1 MASTWLPGPRAHPLP
16 LIALCALAGL
26 IGGALAALINPLVLI
41 GLVVAAPLGLWLIG
55 SVPRALFAL
64 VVVIGILPRFA
75 LPARLGFTPTFL
87 DLALVGLAVAWA
99 LHQLGV
105 RRDLPLRRTPI
116 SVPVLLL
123 ALIALA
129 TFIVGLPNGALTP
142 LVLRRFAELVL
153 SLLMSLLI
161 VAVLP
166 DLSAQEQL
174 VRWMLLIG
182 ALSAAIGIVLYVIP
196 DDLAIRALSALRP
209 FGYPTGPGVLRFIR
223 DDPALMQRATGLWI
237 DPNAFGGYL
246 LVAGALGLPQLFSPR
261 PVMRRG
267 LVGLC
272 LLLIGGALVLTVS
285 RGAMLGFALVVGLM
299 GVLRYRRLLI
309 LMAIVLT
316 LALVLP
322 QTRELVQHF
331 AEGFQGRDLAT
342 QMRFGEYKDALRL
355 IERYPALGVGF
366 VGAPDVDLYI
376 GVSSMYLL
384 MAQQMGLLGVAIFAS
399 VIVALF
405 ASAARAWP
413 TIARD
418 SRAAA
423 VFLGAHGAVVGAMF
437 SGIFDHYFFNID
449 FHNSVTLFWMMIALA
464 VSSQLLEKG
473 ETVVGRSDPFEH
485 AIPRLAGASR
495 RAADVAREPM
505 RGYTFSSPTYTG
517 R

>member
-1 MASTWLPGPRAHPLP
+1 MAPTSLSDSRAHRLP
-16 LIALCALAGL
+16 LIALCVLAGL
-26 IGGALAALINPLVLI
+26 AVGAMAAWVNPLVLI
-41 GLVVAAPLGLWLIG
+41 GVVVAVPVGLWLISG
-55 SVPRALFAL
+55 VSRAMFAL
-64 VVVIGILPRFA
+64 VAVIGLLPRFA

-87 DLALVGLAVAWA
+87 DLVLVGLVIAWA

-105 RRDLPLRRTPI
+105 QRDLPLRRTQI

-123 ALIALA
+123 VLIALA

-153 SLLMSLLI
+153 SLLMALLI
-161 VAVLP
+161 VGLLP
-166 DLSAQEQL
+166 DLSSQERL

-182 ALSAAIGIVLYVIP
+182 AISAAIGVALYITP
-196 DDLAIRALSALRP
+196 DELTIRLLSALRP

-246 LVAGALGLPQLFSPR
+246 LVVGALGLPQLFSPR
-261 PVMRRG
+261 PVMRRW

-272 LLLIGGALVLTVS
+272 LLLVGGALVLTVS
-285 RGAMLGFALVVGLM
+285 RGAMLGLALVAGLM

-309 LMAIVLT
+309 LIAIVLA

-355 IERYPALGVGF
+355 IERYPVLGVGF
-366 VGAPDVDLYI
+366 VGTPDVDLYI

-384 MAQQMGLLGVAIFAS
+384 VAQQMGLLGLAAFAI
-399 VIVALF
+399 VLIALF
-405 ASAARAWP
+405 AGAIRAWP
-413 TIARD
+413 AIARD

-423 VFLGAHGAVVGAMF
+423 VFLGAHGAVLGALF

-449 FHNSVTLFWMMIALA
+449 FHNSVMLFWMMIALA
-464 VSSQLLEKG
+464 VSSRHLKWGKAAG
-473 ETVVGRSDPFEH
+473 ERSDPLKGMM
-485 AIPRLAGASR
+485 PCLAR
-495 RAADVAREPM
+495 
-505 RGYTFSSPTYTG
+505 
-517 R
+517 

>member
-1 MASTWLPGPRAHPLP
+1 MASTSLLGARAHRLL

-26 IGGALAALINPLVLI
+26 TVGALAALINPLVLI
-41 GLVVAAPLGLWLIG
+41 GLTVTAPLSLWLIS
-55 SVPRALFAL
+55 SVPRALLAL
-64 VVVIGILPRFA
+64 VVVIGLLPRFA

-87 DLALVGLAVAWA
+87 DLSLVGLVIAWA
-99 LHQLGV
+99 IHQLGA
-105 RRDLPLRRTPI
+105 RRGLPLRRTPI
-116 SVPVLLL
+116 SLPVLLL
-123 ALIALA
+123 TLVALA
-129 TFIVGLPNGALTP
+129 TFIIGLPNGALTP

-161 VAVLP
+161 IAVLRG
-166 DLSAQEQL
+166 LSAQEQL
-174 VRWMLLIG
+174 VRWMLWIG
-182 ALSAAIGIVLYVIP
+182 ALSAAIGIALYVIP
-196 DDLAIRALSALRP
+196 DDLAIQALSALRP

-246 LVAGALGLPQLFSPR
+246 LVTGALGLPQLFSPR

-267 LVGLC
+267 WVGLC
-272 LLLIGGALVLTVS
+272 LLLIGGALVLTAS

-309 LMAIVLT
+309 LLAIVLT

-366 VGAPDVDLYI
+366 VDAPDVDLYI

-384 MAQQMGLLGVAIFAS
+384 IAQQMGLLGVAMFAS

-405 ASAARAWP
+405 SGAARAWP
-413 TIARD
+413 AMARD
-418 SRAAA
+418 ARAAA
-423 VFLGAHGAVVGAMF
+423 VFLGAHGAVVGALF

-449 FHNSVTLFWMMIALA
+449 FHNSVTLFWVMIALA
-464 VSSQLLEKG
+464 VSSQLLKQG
-473 ETVVGRSDPFEH
+473 ETAAGRSDPLEP
-485 AIPRLAGASR
+485 AIRRLSGSSGPAVAMGVAQIWDRPGWR
-495 RAADVAREPM
+495 R
-505 RGYTFSSPTYTG
+505 
-517 R
+517 